1 MKHIFFLITLF
12 ATMATYAQT
21 STGVGNKNPQK
32 ILDVTGTVRIR
43 DLAIGTPYP
52 NTNNIAVAEFDGT
65 STILHK
71 AAPLDVMYASN
82 LFIKHNGT
90 TGNSWTNIHFGGR
103 QTRLDFVGKAVIAGV
118 ITYFT
123 FGVFYDYGSG
133 IVPLANT
140 AVAFGSAT
148 ITVAGVNSTRFRVTI
163 NGTMFN
169 FDISGGGG
177 FGNIAAAQFPS
188 GSGTITGSFSAI
200 SQI

>member
-52 NTNNIAVAEFDGT
+52 NANNIAIAIADGT
-65 STILHK
+65 STILYK
-71 AAPLDVMYASN
+71 AIPLDVMYASN
-82 LFIKHNGT
+82 LFIKHNG

-118 ITYFT
+118 TTYFT

-177 FGNIAAAQFPS
+177 FGNIAAS